1 MMHASD
7 DTVIPTAPPPGDRG
21 AAGADPLCPATL
33 WRRLLELRLQHRQER
48 LQLVLSALR
57 DRARTADGPG
67 GAPVPEPLT
76 AAIAGFQQELDAVQA
91 ELRGLEEGP

>member
-7 DTVIPTAPPPGDRG
+7 DTVIPTAPPLGDRG
-21 AAGADPLCPATL
+21 AAGADPLGPATL
-33 WRRLLELRLQHRQER
+33 GRRLLELRLQHRQER